1 MPSNNSWI
9 RSIAKRITEGTHYD
23 KETNTLFATNVGI
36 SPEVL
41 RGLAKKNNFR
51 IGQTKSGE
59 YISIPLSMPQS
70 AVIDTFVS
78 MYDSFMD
85 SYTYYNQNFNSLLTA
100 YRTFDLMEE
109 NLGEV
114 DLILDT
120 YVAEVL
126 SIGFIENPLE
136 IKINNEKAK
145 DFVDK
150 VLFKNKIYQRLPA
163 ITKGLAKYGNYGLL
177 LYYPY
182 LEKNRDNPEVD
193 LGRIDVLKDLYIKF
207 VNPKYFKVNCDEDL
221 NPVNYETD
229 IDNAFVTTNQTQAI
243 RHKVWQPWQ
252 FIHGL
257 IYDDDTAPYG
267 KSMLWSMRSSFDQ
280 LATLESLLAVSRASK
295 IQRLV
300 ISVPMPPG
308 IGVIDSYQFIN
319 EIKGNINNSLFTN
332 APGVRGGKKIP
343 AATEVLYKP
352 AIEGFDIDK
361 IEANIDLSSTEDVEY
376 FLDKILRNS
385 KLPKGYLVGD
395 ETITTSQTLESQ
407 DLKVQRTLIPLRNAL
422 VDMITYLV
430 HCVLT
435 HGGWDVSKL
444 DIEVILKKPI
454 LVSSDQIAKYVDIVE
469 LLKSMRDVT
478 GAVPMMN
485 QFQILIEL
493 GMPETLAMLIC
504 SNNNISLIKDKEVLR
519 KFLRSQTVNKSEDI
533 SDLENIPKAELGT
546 EAESV
551 IVARR
556 TSKQFLAEHYNL
568 AEDLK
573 EFIQLKNDNV
583 SSNKIL
589 TESLLA
595 SEEKIVF
602 NNNNNE

>member
-1 MPSNNSWI
+1 MPSNNSYLKG
-9 RSIAKRITEGTHYD
+9 IAKRIVEGSFYD

-41 RGLAKKNNFR
+41 RGLAKRNNFR
-51 IGQTKSGE
+51 IGQTKSGD

-70 AVIDTFVS
+70 AVADTFVS
-78 MYDSFMD
+78 MYDTFMD

-126 SIGFIENPLE
+126 STGFIENPLE
-136 IKINNEKAK
+136 IKINNEKAL
-145 DFVDK
+145 DFVEK
-150 VLFKNKIYQRLPA
+150 VLYKNKIYQRLPV

-193 LGRIDVLKDLYIKF
+193 LGRIDVLKDLDIKF

-221 NPVNYETD
+221 NPINYETD
-229 IDNAFVTTNQTQAI
+229 IDNAFVVTNQSQAI
-243 RHKVWQPWQ
+243 RHKIWQPWQ
-252 FIHGL
+252 FVHGL

-267 KSMLWSMRSSFDQ
+267 KSMLWSMRSAFDQ
-280 LATLESLLAVSRASK
+280 LSTLESLLAVSRASK

-300 ISVPMPPG
+300 ISVPMPPN

-332 APGVRGGKKIP
+332 APGVRAGKKIP
-343 AATEVLYKP
+343 AATEILYKP

-395 ETITTSQTLESQ
+395 DTITTSQTLESQ
-407 DLKVQRTLIPLRNAL
+407 DLKLQRTLIPLRDAL
-422 VDMITYLV
+422 VNMMTYLV
-430 HCVLT
+430 HCILT

-444 DIEVILKKPI
+444 EVEVLLKKPI
-454 LVSSDQIAKYVDIVE
+454 QVSSDQIAKYVDTVE
-469 LLKSMRDVT
+469 LLKGMREIT
-478 GAVPMMN
+478 GGVPMMN

-504 SNNNISLIKDKEVLR
+504 SNNNISLIKDKEILR
-519 KFLRSQTVNKSEDI
+519 KFLRAQTVNKSEDTK
-533 SDLENIPKAELGT
+533 DLENIPKVDT
-546 EAESV
+546 ETESESIIISRMTGKKFLMENYDLAES
-551 IVARR
+551 
-556 TSKQFLAEHYNL
+556 
-568 AEDLK
+568 LK
-573 EFIQLKNDNV
+573 EFTQIRSGKAKQDKV
-583 SSNKIL
+583 L

-595 SEEKIVF
+595 SEEKIIP
-602 NNNNNE
+602 NK

>member
-1 MPSNNSWI
+1 MPSNNNWLKGV
-9 RSIAKRITEGTHYD
+9 AKRIVEGSHYD
-23 KETNTLFATNVGI
+23 QETNTLFATNVGI

-51 IGQTKSGE
+51 IGQTKSGD
-59 YISIPLSMPQS
+59 YISIPLSIPSS
-70 AVIDTFVS
+70 AVKDMYVS

-85 SYTYYNQNFNSLLTA
+85 SYTYYNQNFNTLLTA

-109 NLGEV
+109 NLSEI

-126 SIGFIENPLE
+126 STGFIENPLK
-136 IKINNEKAK
+136 IKISNEKAK

-150 VLFKNKIYQRLPA
+150 VFYKNKIYQRLPI

-193 LGRIDVLKDLYIKF
+193 LNQLDVLKDLYIKF
-207 VNPKYFKVNCDEDL
+207 VNPKYFKVNCDDDL
-221 NPVNYETD
+221 NPINYETD
-229 IDNAFVTTNQTQAI
+229 IDNAFVVTNQTQAVK
-243 RHKVWQPWQ
+243 HKIWQPWQ
-252 FIHGL
+252 FVHGL

-267 KSMLWSMRSSFDQ
+267 KSMLWSMRSAFDQ
-280 LATLESLLAVSRASK
+280 LSTLEALLAVSRASK

-300 ISVPMPPG
+300 ISVPMPPN
-308 IGVIDSYQFIN
+308 ISVLDSYQFIN

-332 APGVRGGKKIP
+332 APGVRAGRKIP
-343 AATEVLYKP
+343 AATEILYKP

-385 KLPKGYLVGD
+385 KLPKGYLIGD
-395 ETITTSQTLESQ
+395 DTITTSQTLESQ
-407 DLKVQRTLIPLRNAL
+407 DLKLQRTLIPLKEAL
-422 VDMITYLV
+422 VNMMTYLV

-444 DIEVILKKPI
+444 NIEVVLEKPI
-454 LVSSDQIAKYVDIVE
+454 QVSSDQIAKYVDTVE
-469 LLKSMRDVT
+469 LLKGMREIT
-478 GAVPMMN
+478 GGVPMMN

-493 GMPETLAMLIC
+493 GMPEKLAMLIC
-504 SNNNISLIKDKEVLR
+504 SNNNISVIKDKEVLR
-519 KFLRSQTVNKSEDI
+519 NFLRAQTVTKSD
-533 SDLENIPKAELGT
+533 DANNLQNIPSVESET
-546 EAESV
+546 EAESTV
-551 IVARR
+551 SYKL
-556 TSKQFLAEHYNL
+556 TGKKFLAENYQL
-568 AEDLK
+568 AESLKELYEIDKNDVDLK
-573 EFIQLKNDNV
+573 QQLKENLL
-583 SSNKIL
+583 SSESNIL
-589 TESLLA
+589 TES
-595 SEEKIVF
+595 
-602 NNNNNE
+602 N

>member
-1 MPSNNSWI
+1 MPSSNNNWLKG
-9 RSIAKRITEGTHYD
+9 IAKRIVEGSYYD
-23 KETNTLFATNVGI
+23 QETNTLFATNVGI

-51 IGQTKSGE
+51 IGQTKSGD

-70 AVIDTFVS
+70 AVADTFVS

-126 SIGFIENPLE
+126 STGFIENPLE
-136 IKINNEKAK
+136 IKISNERAK

-150 VLFKNKIYQRLPA
+150 VLYKNKIYQRLSI

-193 LGRIDVLKDLYIKF
+193 LGQIDVLKDLYIKF

-221 NPVNYETD
+221 NPINYETD
-229 IDNAFVTTNQTQAI
+229 IDNAFVVTNQSQAV
-243 RHKVWQPWQ
+243 RHKIWQPWQ
-252 FIHGL
+252 FVHGL

-267 KSMLWSMRSSFDQ
+267 KSMLWSMRSAFDQ
-280 LATLESLLAVSRASK
+280 LSTLESLLAVSRASK

-300 ISVPMPPG
+300 ISVPMPPN

-332 APGVRGGKKIP
+332 APGVRAGKKIP
-343 AATEVLYKP
+343 AATEILYKP

-385 KLPKGYLVGD
+385 KLPKGYLIGD
-395 ETITTSQTLESQ
+395 DTITTSQTLESQ
-407 DLKVQRTLIPLRNAL
+407 DLKLQRALIPLKDAL
-422 VDMITYLV
+422 VNMMTYLV
-430 HCVLT
+430 HCILT

-444 DIEVILKKPI
+444 EVEVILKKPI
-454 LVSSDQIAKYVDIVE
+454 QVSSDQIAKYVDTVE
-469 LLKSMRDVT
+469 LLKGMREIT
-478 GAVPMMN
+478 GGVPMMN

-504 SNNNISLIKDKEVLR
+504 SNNNISLIKDKEVLK
-519 KFLRSQTVNKSEDI
+519 KFLRSQTVHREEDT
-533 SDLENIPKAELGT
+533 DNLENIPKVEPEG

-551 IVARR
+551 IVSRMTGKKFLMENYELAESLKDLFSLK
-556 TSKQFLAEHYNL
+556 TSKS
-568 AEDLK
+568 
-573 EFIQLKNDNV
+573 DN
-583 SSNKIL
+583 NKIL
-589 TESLLA
+589 TESLS
-595 SEEKIVF
+595 SEEKIVP
-602 NNNNNE
+602 NK